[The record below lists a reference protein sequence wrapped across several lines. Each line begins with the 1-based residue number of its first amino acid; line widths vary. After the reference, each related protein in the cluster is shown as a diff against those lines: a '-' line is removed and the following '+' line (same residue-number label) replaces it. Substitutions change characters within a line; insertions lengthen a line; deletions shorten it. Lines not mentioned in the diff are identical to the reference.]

1 MSSSTNSSPFVPGF
15 SDEQITS
22 LINLF
27 RGLLRS
33 EIGQLRSEMD
43 QLRDEI
49 RQSNPNQIVK
59 QATQEA
65 TLPHS
70 QVIQS
75 SIQKK
80 KRNEKTRR
88 QYKRRIL
95 QQALMKKSTP
105 SSSDT
110 IQISLLSTLPSQTIK
125 QVMRESAYNAPLFT
139 CQYTLLLAYQHGSSL
154 LAFQPTFCLLA
165 LSPGYIEHTE
175 DMEATGQG

>member
-49 RQSNPNQIVK
+49 RQPNPNQTVK

-70 QVIQS
+70 QVIQP

-88 QYKRRIL
+88 QYKRRTL
-95 QQALMKKSTP
+95 RQANAKSTMEKKSTP

-110 IQISLLSTLPSQTIK
+110 TKISLLSTIQYWTAK
-125 QVMRESAYNAPLFT
+125 QVIRESACNASLFT
-139 CQYTLLLAYQHGSSL
+139 CQHGSSL
-154 LAFQPTFCLLA
+154 LAFQPTFSLLA
-165 LSPGYIEHTE
+165 LSPGYMEHTE
-175 DMEATGQG
+175 DMEAIGQG